1 MSSVL
6 KANVLFITFSLDNL
20 PSIFGF
26 FIFLLFQNVLRF
38 FFVFFLYLNQK
49 YFCMENFCTL

>member
-6 KANVLFITFSLDNL
+6 KANVLLVTFSFDNW

-26 FIFLLFQNVLRF
+26 FIFLLYQTVFRF
-38 FFVFFLYLNQK
+38 LFFVCFVFKPKVFL
-49 YFCMENFCTL
+49 